1 MKIEVLV
8 KRKNHSKAA
17 PSHSDSINYDQTI
30 RSVKGQRCIEESL
43 GSDERLVLSRLDLA
57 KKMCMNHS
65 PLMVYESPDLSSHG
79 PLTIIGETHLHGV
92 RSIRD
97 FLKALLKEAV

>member
-8 KRKNHSKAA
+8 KRKNHSKAVSS
-17 PSHSDSINYDQTI
+17 PSDSINYTEVM

-43 GSDERLVLSRLDLA
+43 GSDEKLVLSRLDLA

-65 PLMVYESPDLSSHG
+65 PLMVYESPNLSSQG
-79 PLTIIGETHLHGV
+79 PLTIIGETRLRGV